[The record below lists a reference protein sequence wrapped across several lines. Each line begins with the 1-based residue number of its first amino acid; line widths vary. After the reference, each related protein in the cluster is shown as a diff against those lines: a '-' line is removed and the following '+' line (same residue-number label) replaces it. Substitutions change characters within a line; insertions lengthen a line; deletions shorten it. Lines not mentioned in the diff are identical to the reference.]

1 MSDMNQ
7 ALRARLDRAEERE
20 RKRDD
25 LLARID
31 ERLKAGNEEANQR
44 HRNLTQAIAGLV
56 PRAEHEAL
64 ARRVTEAEGTLKWVV
79 RSFVGINTAI
89 AAGLAAIGKKLGVWS

>member
-1 MSDMNQ
+1 MSDINQ
-7 ALRARLDRAEERE
+7 ALQARLDRAEERE

-31 ERLKAGNEEANQR
+31 ERVKAGNDEADHR

-64 ARRVTEAEGTLKWVV
+64 ARRVSDVEGTLKWIV